1 MRVWRICK
9 QKHQQSAFSG
19 VGGLYTPGR
28 WTPQGFP
35 VVYTAESLA
44 LASLEVFV
52 HTQSDRIPLIAIRAF
67 IPDNAAMTKVDVST
81 LPTDWQKETAYPLL
95 QSIGRQCLQ
104 AQHTPILKVPSAII
118 PVEFNYILNP
128 QHPDLRV
135 TLDPPMQFKF
145 DDRMW
150 KVKNDQS
157 FS

>member
-67 IPDNAAMTKVDVST
+67 LPDNAAMTEVDVST
-81 LPTDWQKETAYPLL
+81 LPTNWQKETAYPLL
-95 QSIGRQCLQ
+95 QEIGKQWLQ
-104 AQHTPILKVPSAII
+104 ARYTPILKVPRQLFQLSLTISLILSI
-118 PVEFNYILNP
+118 PISNLHLTHQCSLSSMIECG
-128 QHPDLRV
+128 
-135 TLDPPMQFKF
+135 K
-145 DDRMW
+145 
-150 KVKNDQS
+150 
-157 FS
+157 

>member
-52 HTQSDRIPLIAIRAF
+52 HTQSERIPLIAIRAF

-95 QSIGRQCLQ
+95 QSIGRQWLQ

-128 QHPDLRV
+128 LHPDFKL
-135 TLDPPMQFKF
+135 TFDPPMQFKF
-145 DDRMW
+145 DERMW
-150 KVKNDQS
+150 KVNNDRL
-157 FS
+157 